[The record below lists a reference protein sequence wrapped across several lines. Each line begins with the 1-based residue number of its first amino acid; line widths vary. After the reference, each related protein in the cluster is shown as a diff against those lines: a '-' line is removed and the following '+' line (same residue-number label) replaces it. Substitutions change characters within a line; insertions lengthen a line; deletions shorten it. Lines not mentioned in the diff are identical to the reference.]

1 MNEHRKITETII
13 ESLELPQDLFE
24 GLPNIFMT
32 GNRKLYISNHR
43 GILLYEKEEI
53 VIPAKNVQIKVHGK
67 ELMIESYSQDELV
80 IRGYI
85 SFLGME

>member
-1 MNEHRKITETII
+1 MNERRKKTEAII

-32 GNRKLYISNHR
+32 GNRKLYISNHK
-43 GILLYEKEEI
+43 GILAYEKEEI
-53 VIPAKNVQIKVHGK
+53 VILAKAVQIKVHGK
-67 ELMIESYSQDELV
+67 ELMIESYSKDELV

>member
-1 MNEHRKITETII
+1 MSKHRKNIETII

-24 GLPNIFMT
+24 GLPNILLT
-32 GNRKLYISNHR
+32 GNRKIYISNHR
-43 GILLYEKEEI
+43 GILAYERDEI
-53 VIPAKNVQIKVHGK
+53 IILAKTVQIKVQGE
-67 ELMIESYSQDELV
+67 ELIIESYSKDELV

>member
-53 VIPAKNVQIKVHGK
+53 VILAKNVQIKVHGK

>member
-1 MNEHRKITETII
+1 MNERRKVKETII

-43 GILLYEKEEI
+43 GILIYEKEEI
-53 VIPAKNVQIKVHGK
+53 VILAKKVQIKVHGK
-67 ELMIESYSQDELV
+67 ELMIESFSEDELV